1 MTKNKENMKIRN
13 LLLLAIASLAL
24 VACNPS
30 EDISYMTN
38 IDQIP
43 SSALA
48 AAAAK
53 AGDFSIKP
61 GDMLHINVSGS
72 NDDAVKPFNKIQYI
86 STYGTSGYN
95 IGDHSTIFY
104 LVDDNGNI
112 DFPVIGTLHVVGM
125 TKLEMEEYIASLI
138 YPRYLTEK
146 PTVECRIQNFRV
158 FCIGEFSSPGIVTA
172 ENGRLNLI
180 EAIAMSHDIATTG
193 LRDNLLLIRT
203 DANGQRTVKRINLND
218 ANFMTMP
225 EFQLQQNDILYVS
238 PNKYKKRSIWSAGPL
253 FSFGLSMM
261 GTAMSLITFITVLA
275 KK

>member
-1 MTKNKENMKIRN
+1 MKIRN
-13 LLLLAIASLAL
+13 LLLLAIASLVL
-24 VACNPS
+24 VACKPS

-48 AAAAK
+48 AATAK
-53 AGDFSIKP
+53 AGDFTIKP

-72 NDDAVKPFNKIQYI
+72 SEDAVKPFNKVQYI
-86 STYGTSGYN
+86 STLGTGGYN
-95 IGDHSTIFY
+95 LGDRSTIFY
-104 LVDDNGNI
+104 LVDDYGNI
-112 DFPVIGTLHVVGM
+112 DFPVLGSLHIIGM
-125 TKLEMEEYIASLI
+125 TKLELEEYIASLI

-146 PTVECRIQNFRV
+146 PNVECRIQNFRV
-158 FCIGEFSSPGIVTA
+158 YCIGEFKGGGVVHA

-180 EAIAMSHDIATTG
+180 EAIALSGDLVETG
-193 LRDNLLLIRT
+193 LRDNVLLIRT
-203 DANGQRTVKRINLND
+203 DVNGQRTIKRFNLND
-218 ANFMTMP
+218 ASFLSMP
-225 EFQLQQNDILYVS
+225 EFQLQQNDILYVA
-238 PNKYKKRSIWSAGPL
+238 PNKYKKRNIWSAGPL